1 MKSIRSLLQEADPL
15 TYEATCPPVERER
28 QRQAIV
34 EAVSAAAQFPSHAR
48 SRWRSI
54 SFVAVAAIVILTSI
68 LGSRTHSPFV
78 SDLQAAVRFEVKLA
92 ESKPGPGLREVKR
105 AGSEPPVYIHQEA
118 VVTNSDIA
126 SAQVVPG
133 AIPGRY
139 AVQVEFNTSGAA
151 KMRAATAGHIGRPV
165 AILID
170 GEAVMAP
177 VLRTPISASAVVTG
191 NFTKAEAGRIVNGVM
206 LR

>member
-1 MKSIRSLLQEADPL
+1 MKSIQSLLQEADPL
-15 TYEATCPPVERER
+15 TYDATFPPQERER
-28 QRQAIV
+28 QRQATL
-34 EAVSAAAQFPSHAR
+34 EAGSAAQFPSHAR
-48 SRWRSI
+48 PQSRST
-54 SFVAVAAIVILTSI
+54 SFVAVAVIVILTSI

-105 AGSEPPVYIHQEA
+105 SGSEPVYIHQEA

-126 SAQVVPG
+126 SAQVLPG
-133 AIPGRY
+133 AVSGQY
-139 AVQVEFNTSGAA
+139 AVRVEFYASGAA

-170 GEAVMAP
+170 GEVVMAP
-177 VLRTPISASAVVTG
+177 VLRTPISASTVVTG
-191 NFTKAEAGRIVNGVM
+191 NFTKAEADRIVNGVM